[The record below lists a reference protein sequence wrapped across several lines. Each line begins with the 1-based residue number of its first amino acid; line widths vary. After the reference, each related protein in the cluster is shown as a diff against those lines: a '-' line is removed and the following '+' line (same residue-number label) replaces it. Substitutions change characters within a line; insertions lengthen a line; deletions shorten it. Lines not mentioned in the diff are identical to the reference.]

1 MTKATRKA
9 SRKAVTARAK
19 KPSTSKARP
28 GIRPRSPAS
37 TRRPPAKS
45 RDSGPP
51 DTLPPRTRLE
61 LDPDDMQRSLMR
73 LLLSLA
79 GFVRDLLERQTLRR
93 LERKTLSP
101 AEVERLGRALMQ
113 LERTIAD
120 LARTFDLD
128 PEELNLGLGPLG
140 RLR

>member
-1 MTKATRKA
+1 MKKTGRP
-9 SRKAVTARAK
+9 SRKPVGKTARPRAGV
-19 KPSTSKARP
+19 RQ
-28 GIRPRSPAS
+28 PRSSPDVPA
-37 TRRPPAKS
+37 
-45 RDSGPP
+45 
-51 DTLPPRTRLE
+51 RTRLE

-93 LERKTLSP
+93 LERKTLSA

-113 LERTIAD
+113 LEQTITD

>member
-1 MTKATRKA
+1 MKKRVARLSPKTSGKP
-9 SRKAVTARAK
+9 RKAVAPPKTTRPRATATTRRTRARA
-19 KPSTSKARP
+19 A
-28 GIRPRSPAS
+28 PA
-37 TRRPPAKS
+37 AV
-45 RDSGPP
+45 
-51 DTLPPRTRLE
+51 PRTRLE

-93 LERKTLSP
+93 LERGTLSP

-113 LERTIAD
+113 LEGTIGD
-120 LARTFDLD
+120 LARQFDLD